1 MSIINN
7 AKEIADLIQKLGNIE
22 LYRKIVE
29 LEGQIIELTR
39 ENHASREQVE
49 ELIRQLSIK
58 GKLQFERKL
67 YWLIDG
73 QTKDGPFCQR
83 CYDVDRKLV
92 RLQPWGDDSWMCFG
106 CKFSV
111 DK

>member
-1 MSIINN
+1 MSIITS
-7 AKEIADLIQKLGNIE
+7 AKEIADLVQKLGNIE

-39 ENHASREQVE
+39 ENHSLSEQVN
-49 ELIRQLSIK
+49 ELQKQLAFKSQIQYE
-58 GKLQFERKL
+58 GKMYRRV
-67 YWLIDG
+67 DG
-73 QTKDGPFCQR
+73 TAKTGPYCQR

-92 RLQPWGDDSWMCFG
+92 RLQSWDDAWMCFG

-111 DK
+111 PK